1 MTGRRNYVW
10 ENKSQKKKKRLV
22 QEMDKLFALLIY
34 NSDIPF

>member
-1 MTGRRNYVW
+1 MYGKTNL
-10 ENKSQKKKKRLV
+10 KKKKKRLV